1 MLTKEQ
7 AKLAWA
13 NGEQLQW
20 KDLNFT
26 NWNDLDGDHRLRIF
40 EDEVTEFRIKPR
52 TISINGIEIPAPF
65 EPKKGDRYWYLAQN
79 GIGYSSLII
88 NHSGDSSL
96 GIGCWKSEDDIKQV
110 VAALRSIFN
119 ESHNNSD

>member
-1 MLTKEQ
+1 MSELISGKE

-13 NGEQLQW
+13 NGDDILIKSHHWECW
-20 KDLNFT
+20 YDLTVDFK
-26 NWNDLDGDHRLRIF
+26 LEVF
-40 EDEVTEFRIKPR
+40 ELVEYEFKLKPK
-52 TISINGIEIPAPF
+52 TILINGIEVPAPF

-96 GIGCWKSEDDIKQV
+96 GIGCWKSEEEIKQV
-110 VAALRSIFN
+110 VAALQSIFN
-119 ESHNNSD
+119 VK